1 MATYCKNLTIGVQAG
16 TTRTLYASW
25 TLSPASASNRLD
37 HYDVKWDWADANGV
51 WYNGNDS
58 EFKPSQIH
66 PTYSA
71 PENAFNIRCRV
82 IPRSKT
88 YEKEVN
94 TYNKKGK
101 KTGKKKVTKNYWS
114 GTAKTAFYYMKGD
127 YTPPKLSAPTVTID
141 GTQLTAKLENIPT
154 YQVNGT
160 TSTVSAVEFI
170 VVKNDSATV
179 SRGTAWNSYA
189 TATYTCNVTSGGRYK
204 VMARG
209 WYGPQNLY
217 GDWSDFSS
225 NVETAPEAPRGFS
238 KHTVISP
245 TSVQLYWNEVPNAE
259 TYDIEYAL
267 DKSYFDVSSDVQSV
281 STETAITSR
290 IINNLESGRTWFFRL
305 RACNR
310 SGKSG
315 WSEIY
320 SIVLGKIPAAPTTW
334 AASTAIVVGENA
346 DLYWMHNSE
355 DGSSQQ
361 AAQIEITIGAD
372 VQTITLTGDAIS
384 SDPEIA
390 SLYSITTAE
399 GTHPE
404 GTAIEWRVRT
414 RGILTAPDGG
424 YGEWS
429 TKRLIKVHAVPNIE
443 LSVSQE
449 EDYSEPLSSLTMFP
463 IYIRAVAT
471 PRTQV
476 AVGWNVKV
484 ISDESYTTED
494 EIGRPK
500 SVIAGAEVYS
510 NFFVTDTNTLELVL
524 SAGDL
529 SLEDDTSYTLSV
541 SVAMDSGLTA
551 EISQPFDVKWD
562 EEMYEPDAEIAIDF
576 SNLSAY
582 ITPYCGRAVALEK
595 ALQNDTGEDINDSLG
610 NVITTYNASEEGELI
625 PDVTLSVYR
634 REYDGRFKLL
644 ASGIQNDRSTT
655 VTDPHPA
662 LDFAR
667 YRIVAMSTRTGQIG
681 FSDLP
686 GVPIGETGIVLQWDE
701 EWQNFNT
708 TEDVAELVQSPRN
721 GSTLILPYNISITD
735 KYGMDVTL
743 AEYIG
748 RAHPVSYYGTQ
759 LGVGGSWSSSVPAS
773 DADTR
778 FALRRLAIYPGD
790 VYVREPSGV
799 GYWANVNVS
808 FSKSYDNMLSP
819 ISLDVTRVEGG
830 V

>member
-16 TTRTLYASW
+16 STRTLYASW
-25 TLSPASASNRLD
+25 TLSPASASKRLD
-37 HYDVKWDWADANGV
+37 HYDVKWDWADINGV
-51 WYNGNDS
+51 WFNGSDS
-58 EFKPSQIH
+58 QFKASQIH
-66 PTYSA
+66 PTFTA
-71 PENAFNIRCRV
+71 PENAFNVRCTV
-82 IPRSKT
+82 TPRSTT
-88 YEKEVN
+88 YEKEAN

-114 GTAKTAFYYMKGD
+114 GIAKSAFYYLTDDK
-127 YTPPKLSAPTVTID
+127 TPPKLSAPTVTID
-141 GTQLTAKLENIPT
+141 GYKLTASINSPDVIT
-154 YQVNGT
+154 
-160 TSTVSAVEFI
+160 AAEFY
-170 VVKNDSATV
+170 VVKNDNTAVARGIGWMSYGTASYSCTV
-179 SRGTAWNSYA
+179 SA
-189 TATYTCNVTSGGRYK
+189 GGRYK
-204 VMARG
+204 VMVRG
-209 WYGPQNLY
+209 YFGPLNLY
-217 GDWSDFSS
+217 GEWSDYSAY
-225 NVETAPEAPRGFS
+225 VETIPEAPKGFT
-238 KHTVISP
+238 KHIALSG
-245 TSVQLYWNEVPNAE
+245 TSVQLYWNEALSAT
-259 TYDIEYAL
+259 TYDIEYAI
-267 DKSYFDVSSDVQSV
+267 DKSYFDVSSDVQTV
-281 STETAITSR
+281 STETAVTSR
-290 IINNLESGRTWFFRL
+290 IINNLESGRTWYFRL
-305 RACNR
+305 RASNNV
-310 SGKSG
+310 GKSG

-334 AASTAIVVGENA
+334 SASTAIIVGETA

-355 DGSSQQ
+355 DGSTQS
-361 AAQIEITIGAD
+361 AAQIEIMIGAD
-372 VQTITLTGDAIS
+372 VQTITLTGDAVS
-384 SDPEIA
+384 SDPEVA
-390 SLYSITTAE
+390 SLYSIATTE

-404 GTAIEWRVRT
+404 GTTIEWRVRT
-414 RGILTAPDGG
+414 RGILTTPDDG
-424 YGEWS
+424 YGPWS
-429 TKRLIKVHAVPNIE
+429 TKRIVKVYAVPNVE
-443 LSVSQE
+443 LSVSQVS
-449 EDYSEPLSSLTMFP
+449 DYSVPMETLTMFP
-463 IYIRAVAT
+463 IYIRALAT
-471 PRTQV
+471 PATQT

-484 ISDESYTTED
+484 ISDESYMTED
-494 EIGRPK
+494 EIGRSK

-510 NFFVTDTNTLELVL
+510 NFFTTDTNTLELML
-524 SAGDL
+524 SAGDV
-529 SLEDDTSYTLSV
+529 SLENDTSYSIVV

-551 EISQPFDVKWD
+551 EMTYQFDVEWD
-562 EEMYEPDAEIAIDF
+562 EEMFEPDAEIAIDF

-595 ALQNDTGEDINDSLG
+595 PLQTDTGADINDSSG
-610 NVITTYNASEEGELI
+610 DFITTYNASEEGELI

-634 REYDGRFKLL
+634 REYDGRFKLI
-644 ASGIQNDRSTT
+644 ASGIQNDRT
-655 VTDPHPA
+655 VTITDPHPA

-701 EWQNFNT
+701 EWHNFNT
-708 TEDVAELVQSPRN
+708 TENIAELVQSPRN

-759 LGVGGSWSSSVPAS
+759 LGVGGSWSSSIPAS

-808 FSKSYDNMLSP
+808 FSKSYDNLLSP
-819 ISLDVTRVEGG
+819 ISLEVTRVEGG

>member
-88 YEKEVN
+88 YEKKVN

-114 GTAKTAFYYMKGD
+114 GTAKTAFYYLIDDK
-127 YTPPKLSAPTVTID
+127 TPPKLSAPTVVID
-141 GTQLTAKLENIPT
+141 GFRLTATIN
-154 YQVNGT
+154 
-160 TSTVSAVEFI
+160 SADVINAAEFY
-170 VVKNDSATV
+170 VVKNDATHIATGMGWM
-179 SRGTAWNSYA
+179 SFGTASFS
-189 TATYTCNVTSGGRYK
+189 CNVSAGGRYK

-209 WYGPQNLY
+209 WYGPLDLY
-217 GDWSDFSS
+217 GEWSDYSA
-225 NVETAPEAPRGFS
+225 NVETIPETPTGFT
-238 KHTVISP
+238 KHTVISS
-245 TSVQLYWNEVPNAE
+245 TSVQLYWNAVQNSD
-259 TYDIEYAL
+259 TYDIEYAVE
-267 DKSYFDVSSDVQSV
+267 KSYFDVSSDAQSV
-281 STETAITSR
+281 STDTAVTSR
-290 IINNLESGRTWFFRL
+290 IINNLESGRTWYFRL
-305 RACNR
+305 RASNR
-310 SGKSG
+310 VGKSG

-334 AASTAIVVGENA
+334 SASTVIVVGETA

-355 DGSSQQ
+355 DGSAQQ
-361 AAQIEITIGAD
+361 AAQIEITVGGT
-372 VQTITLTGDAIS
+372 VQTITRSGSQIS
-384 SDPEIA
+384 SDPEVA
-390 SLYSITTAE
+390 SLYTITTTASSY
-399 GTHPE
+399 PE
-404 GTAIEWRVRT
+404 GTTIEWRVRT
-414 RGILTAPDGG
+414 RGILTTPDDG
-424 YGEWS
+424 YGPWS
-429 TKRLIKVHAVPNIE
+429 TKRIIKVHAVPNVE
-443 LSVSQE
+443 LTVSQNS
-449 EDYSEPLSSLTMFP
+449 DYSIPLTVLTMLP
-463 IYIRAVAT
+463 IYIRALAT
-471 PRTQV
+471 PATQK

-484 ISDESYTTED
+484 ISDESYMTED

-500 SVIAGAEVYS
+500 SVTAGEEVYS
-510 NFFVTDTNTLELVL
+510 NFFVTETNTLELML

-529 SLEDDTSYTLSV
+529 SLENDTSYTIVV
-541 SVAMDSGLTA
+541 SVAMDSGLNA
-551 EISQPFDVKWD
+551 EMDYNFDVDWN
-562 EEMYEPDAEIAIDF
+562 EAMYEPDAEIAIDY
-576 SNLSAY
+576 SNFSAY
-582 ITPYCGRAVALEK
+582 ILPYCLDPE
-595 ALQNDTGEDINDSLG
+595 QETE
-610 NVITTYNASEEGELI
+610 TLI
-625 PDVTLSVYR
+625 PNLVLSVYR
-634 REYDGRFKLL
+634 REYDGRFKRI
-644 ASGIQNDRSTT
+644 ASNIPNDRSIT

-662 LDFAR
+662 LDYAR
-667 YRIVAMSTRTGQIG
+667 YRIVATSTVTGQIG

-686 GVPIGETGIVLQWDE
+686 GVPIGETGIVLQWNE
-701 EWQNFNT
+701 EWQNFNST
-708 TEDVAELVQSPRN
+708 DDVAELVQSPSN

-748 RAHPVSYYGTQ
+748 RSHPVSYYGTQ
-759 LGVGGSWSSSVPAS
+759 LGIGGSWSSSIPAS

>member
-16 TTRTLYASW
+16 STRTLYASW
-25 TLSPASASNRLD
+25 TLFPASAASHLD
-37 HYDVKWDWADANGV
+37 HYDVKWDWADSNGV
-51 WYNGNDS
+51 WFNGNDS
-58 EFKPSQIH
+58 EFKPREIH
-66 PTYSA
+66 PTFS
-71 PENAFNIRCRV
+71 PPDNAYNIRCRV
-82 IPRSKT
+82 IPRSTT

-141 GTQLTAKLENIPT
+141 GTRLTAKLENIPE
-154 YQVNGT
+154 YPVNGL
-160 TSTVSAVEFI
+160 SVAISAVEFL
-170 VVKNDSATV
+170 VVKDDSATV

-189 TATYTCNVTSGGRYK
+189 TSAYTCNVTLGGRYK
-204 VMARG
+204 AMARG

-217 GDWSDFSS
+217 GEWSDFSS
-225 NVETAPEAPRGFS
+225 NAETAPEAPRGFS

-281 STETAITSR
+281 STETAVTSR

-305 RACNR
+305 RSSNR

-320 SIVLGKIPAAPTTW
+320 SIVIGKIPAAPTTW
-334 AASTAIVVGENA
+334 SASTTIVVGNKAE
-346 DLYWMHNSE
+346 LYWMHNSE

-361 AAQIEITIGAD
+361 AAQIEITVGGTVRIINRSGS
-372 VQTITLTGDAIS
+372 QIS
-384 SDPEIA
+384 SDPEVA
-390 SLYSITTAE
+390 SLYTMILTASSY
-399 GTHPE
+399 PE
-404 GTAIEWRVRT
+404 GTTIEWRVRT
-414 RGILTAPDGG
+414 RGSLTEPDGG

-429 TKRLIKVHAVPNIE
+429 TKRLIKVYAVPNVE
-443 LSVSQE
+443 LSASQNS
-449 EDYSEPLSSLTMFP
+449 DYSTPLTVLTMLP
-463 IYIRAVAT
+463 IYIRALAT
-471 PRTQV
+471 PATQS

-510 NFFVTDTNTLELVL
+510 NFFVTSTNTLTLVL

-529 SLEDDTSYTLSV
+529 SLEADTSYTLSV

-551 EISQPFDVKWD
+551 ETSQPFDVEWD

-582 ITPYCGRAVALEK
+582 ITPYCRRAIALDK
-595 ALQNDTGEDINDSLG
+595 PLQSNTGEDINDSFG
-610 NVITTYNASEEGELI
+610 DVITTYNVSEEGELI
-625 PDVTLSVYR
+625 SDVTLSIYR
-634 REYDGRFKLL
+634 REYDGRFKLI
-644 ASGIQNDRSTT
+644 ASGIQNDMTVT

-773 DADTR
+773 DADIR